1 MTAAP
6 LIQTDS
12 LCKEFRLGTNSHAAV
27 ADVSLSI
34 QRGETL
40 GIVGE
45 SGCGKTTLGKMLAHL
60 CPPTSGH
67 ITFDGTQL
75 LTLPQ
80 AQLRQQRRRF
90 QMIFQDPYSSLN
102 PRMTVQ
108 SILEEPLR
116 THGVN
121 RTRRQERVTEL
132 VDLVGLPTSALR
144 RYPHE
149 FSGGQRQRIGIAR
162 ALALEPDFIIA
173 DEPVA
178 ALDVSIQA
186 QILNL
191 LQDLKQRL
199 QLTYLFISH
208 DLRVVEYISDRV
220 AVMQSGRIVEL
231 ATAEELYTK
240 PRHPYTRTLLASSSG
255 GDCLSPC

>member
-6 LIQTDS
+6 LIQTES
-12 LCKEFRLGTNSHAAV
+12 LCKEFRLGSDTHTAV

-60 CPPTSGH
+60 TEPTSGSM
-67 ITFDGTQL
+67 TFDGTQL
-75 LTLPQ
+75 LSLSRTR
-80 AQLRQQRRRF
+80 LRQERRRF

-108 SILEEPLR
+108 AILAEPLR

-121 RTRRQERVTEL
+121 RAQRQERITEL
-132 VDLVGLPTSALR
+132 IDLVGLPTSALR

-199 QLTYLFISH
+199 HLTYLFISH

-231 ATAEELYTK
+231 ADADELYK
-240 PRHPYTRTLLASSSG
+240 NPRHPYTRQLLASSRA
-255 GDCLSPC
+255 